1 MQNTARVQSHSNT
14 VIKNFLISGLSQETL
29 KDRIQKS
36 LGEQTNITPEIIFSL
51 YEPEEES
58 QKILQLI
65 FPQKV
70 DILESPSEEMVK
82 PKFFTFMTTDPLG
95 VNTFTHCIIY
105 YELFTKY
112 DVLHDDEDP
121 LLSTLPQQG
130 RHSVSGLREEA
141 EQTAAERGRKPSLL
155 LSTDS
160 IRVGEL
166 SKHMKKGRRKR
177 QEST

>member
-36 LGEQTNITPEIIFSL
+36 LGEQTNIMPEIIFSL

-70 DILESPSEEMVK
+70 DILESPSDEMVK
-82 PKFFTFMTTDPLG
+82 PKFFTFMTTDPQG

-112 DVLHDDEDP
+112 DALHDDEGP
-121 LLSTLPQQG
+121 LLRALPQQG
-130 RHSVSGLREEA
+130 RDSVSGLQQ
-141 EQTAAERGRKPSLL
+141 EQKSGTKSSLL
-155 LSTDS
+155 QSMDS
-160 IRVGEL
+160 IKVGQL
-166 SKHMKKGRRKR
+166 SKLMKKSRRKR
-177 QEST
+177 QETV

>member
-36 LGEQTNITPEIIFSL
+36 LGEQTNIMPEIIFSL

-58 QKILQLI
+58 QKILPLI

-70 DILESPSEEMVK
+70 DILENPSEEVMK

-112 DVLHDDEDP
+112 DALHDDEGP
-121 LLSTLPQQG
+121 LLRTQLQQG
-130 RHSVSGLREEA
+130 RDSVAGLREA
-141 EQTAAERGRKPSLL
+141 TEQKAGKKSSLL
-155 LSTDS
+155 QSKDS
-160 IRVGEL
+160 IKVGEL
-166 SKHMKKGRRKR
+166 SKLMKKGRRKR
-177 QEST
+177 QETV